1 RSALPTTQAGAVA
14 QREYEAPQGE
24 VEETLARLWQALL
37 DVPRVGR
44 HDHFFELGGHSL
56 LAVQLASRL
65 REAYGVE
72 MPLRMLFGTPTL
84 AALAAAL
91 PAADT
96 TARPEPALVP
106 VARDRRLPL
115 SLAQQR
121 LWFVERFD
129 RQASLSYHLPL
140 ALRLMGVL
148 DVDALKASLARI
160 WERHEVLRSFFPD
173 DGGVPYLDFL
183 DRPFVLPE
191 QDLSTLP
198 GDARSA
204 AFDEIALHEARAPFD
219 FARGPLIR
227 ARLLRLDSDDHVL
240 LVTMHHVISD
250 GWSLAVL
257 VRELGALYPAFHMGH
272 SDPLPP
278 LPVQYADYALWQRER
293 MHGERLERDMAFW
306 REHLSG
312 APSLIDLPLDRSRPP
327 IQDHR
332 GDVVLFDCP
341 ADIARDLR
349 AFAERHGATLY
360 MVLMAGW
367 AIALSRITG
376 QDDLVIG
383 TPVAG
388 RQRREVEDLIGFF
401 VNTLALRVRV
411 EPSATVAAIV
421 AAVKDTTLSAF
432 AHQDLPFEQVVEAVQ
447 PERSLSHVA
456 LAQVSFTWHNE
467 PTGGTLAL
475 PGLTLAP
482 VEQAMVDTHF
492 DLSLHLTDVGD
503 RLSGQIIYAAALF
516 ERSTVERVAELLV
529 QVLHCMVMADA
540 TAAGA
545 LPLLSVEQQA
555 LVQVESHPVVQ
566 RVRSERVHRRFE
578 AWAISQP
585 EAPAL
590 SLAGEVLSY
599 GALNARANALA
610 HHLRSQGLAPD
621 QRVAIVA
628 ERSFEFVVAVLAVL
642 KAGGAYVPLDPA
654 LPRAR
659 LAHILAEC
667 GPSALLIQSEAE
679 DVLPALEIPVLRL
692 DTDLPLLARR
702 LPQTDLADDPDAG
715 EHDLCYVI
723 YTSGSTGTPK
733 GVMVEHPSVLNMAL
747 AHGEWLGLSPRDRVL
762 QFAALSF
769 DVCAA
774 DLFMALAHGACL
786 HLASRE
792 ELQPGG
798 PLERTLREQRVSV
811 VMLPVAAL
819 AACVHDDLPE
829 LRCLV
834 VGGDVCPPALAER
847 WRAGR
852 QLFNVYGPTEATVAA
867 SAYEC
872 MGEPM
877 ARLPIGRALNNARL
891 YVLDERH
898 QPVPTG
904 VVGEICIGGAGIARG
919 YLGRPEETSTRFL
932 SDPFHAD
939 ETARMYCTGDLGRW
953 RADGTLEFLGR
964 RDQQVKIRGFRIE
977 LGEIEGHLLACEGV
991 REAAVAV
998 HERGG
1003 QRQLVAYV
1011 TAHDGV
1017 EPDVAGLRAKL
1028 AGHLP
1033 DYMQPSAYLFV
1044 DRLPLTANGKLDRS
1058 ALPMLQVDDLG
1069 RRAYEAPQGEIEQV
1083 VARVWQELLDQPQVS
1098 RHDHFFELGGHSLLV
1113 VALVER
1119 LREQGLIG
1127 EVRAI
1132 FGTPTLAEYAAE
1144 LRPVEVADEDKQ
1156 DASIPPGTT
1165 HISPEMLTLVTL
1177 NQEEIDRV
1185 VASIPGG
1192 AANIKDVYP
1201 LMPLQEGML
1210 FHHLL
1215 ETCGDTYLSRTQVA
1229 FESKDLLDRF
1239 LVALDEVIQR
1249 HDILRCA
1256 FLWEAMPQ
1264 PMQVVQREASL
1275 PVHALQ
1281 VGAGEDAAAIL
1292 EAQTDPRHI
1301 RIDLRRAP
1309 LLAAYIV
1316 EDREHNEWLLSLLY
1330 HHILGDRTASELVR
1344 TELGKRLQAGWSEPS
1359 PSPSLRAL
1367 IKQASSVPPAQ
1378 YEAYFRKV
1386 LAGID
1391 EPTAPFGILD
1401 TRQTSSDLLTVQ
1413 RQLPDSLAAA
1423 LRECAR
1429 VAQVSPTTLFHV
1441 AFARVLGACTARD
1454 DVVFGTV
1461 LSGRL
1466 QGAEGAD
1473 RAVGMFI
1480 NNLPVRFS
1488 LRRIS
1493 VAQAL
1498 QDAYRQLLELLAY
1511 EQAPLALAQRC
1522 SDVPPTLP
1530 LFTAMFNYRHSRG
1543 TAAIGSMLP
1552 MVDGIRVLGTE
1563 DGVNYPLS
1571 MSVDDNGRDFT
1582 LTAQCVVGIDAE
1594 AICGYL
1600 EHVLASM
1607 ASALGSA
1614 APERLDALPLMTS
1627 AQRDRVLFDFNAT
1640 SAAYPKDALI
1650 HELFEQQ
1657 AAAHPDA
1664 VAVMDEDRVLTYAE
1678 LNARANR

>member
-1 RSALPTTQAGAVA
+1 
-14 QREYEAPQGE
+14 
-24 VEETLARLWQALL
+24 
-37 DVPRVGR
+37 
-44 HDHFFELGGHSL
+44 
-56 LAVQLASRL
+56 
-65 REAYGVE
+65 
-72 MPLRMLFGTPTL
+72 
-84 AALAAAL
+84 
-91 PAADT
+91 
-96 TARPEPALVP
+96 
-106 VARDRRLPL
+106 
-115 SLAQQR
+115 
-121 LWFVERFD
+121 
-129 RQASLSYHLPL
+129 
-140 ALRLMGVL
+140 
-148 DVDALKASLARI
+148 
-160 WERHEVLRSFFPD
+160 
-173 DGGVPYLDFL
+173 
-183 DRPFVLPE
+183 
-191 QDLSTLP
+191 
-198 GDARSA
+198 
-204 AFDEIALHEARAPFD
+204 
-219 FARGPLIR
+219 
-227 ARLLRLDSDDHVL
+227 
-240 LVTMHHVISD
+240 
-250 GWSLAVL
+250 
-257 VRELGALYPAFHMGH
+257 
-272 SDPLPP
+272 
-278 LPVQYADYALWQRER
+278 
-293 MHGERLERDMAFW
+293 
-306 REHLSG
+306 
-312 APSLIDLPLDRSRPP
+312 
-327 IQDHR
+327 
-332 GDVVLFDCP
+332 
-341 ADIARDLR
+341 
-349 AFAERHGATLY
+349 
-360 MVLMAGW
+360 
-367 AIALSRITG
+367 
-376 QDDLVIG
+376 
-383 TPVAG
+383 
-388 RQRREVEDLIGFF
+388 
-401 VNTLALRVRV
+401 
-411 EPSATVAAIV
+411 
-421 AAVKDTTLSAF
+421 
-432 AHQDLPFEQVVEAVQ
+432 
-447 PERSLSHVA
+447 
-456 LAQVSFTWHNE
+456 
-467 PTGGTLAL
+467 
-475 PGLTLAP
+475 
-482 VEQAMVDTHF
+482 
-492 DLSLHLTDVGD
+492 
-503 RLSGQIIYAAALF
+503 
-516 ERSTVERVAELLV
+516 
-529 QVLHCMVMADA
+529 MVMADA

-642 KAGGAYVPLDPA
+642 KAGGAYVPLDPT

-692 DTDLPLLARR
+692 DTDVPLSARR

-786 HLASRE
+786 HLAGRE

-798 PLERTLREQRVSV
+798 PLERTLREQRVGV

-1177 NQEEIDRV
+1177 DQEEIDRV

-1522 SDVPPTLP
+1522 SDVPPTLLP

-1664 VAVMDEDRVLTYAE
+1664 VAVVDEDRVLTYAE
-1678 LNARANR
+1678 LNARANRIAHYLIAQGVRPDERVASCCERSAELIIGLLGILKAGGAYVPLDAEYPPERLAFMLEDSAPKRLLLTIGPARAAAGERGAAAGAGRQRSGAGARIRTHNPDARAHGASSRHLAYVIYTSGSTGMPKGVMVEHRQVLRLVMQDRYVPLGAADGVALCANPAFDAATWEIWCHAAAWRAADRHAHRPACWMWRRSGRRCSATRRQVLHLTAGLFHQYADALGPVFARSKYLLFGGDSRSTRTWCVACGRVRARRIWCICYGPTETTTFASTHEIGELDAQARSVPIGRPIANTQIYVLDACGEPVPLGVTGEIHIGGDGVARGYLNRAALTQERFVRDPFGADPQARMYRTGDLGRWLPDGNIEYQGRNDFQVKIRGFRIELGEIEAKLAGCAGVREAVVLAREDVPGDKRLVAYWVAEAGAELSVAELRTQLTAQLPEYMLPSAFVMLDAFPLTPNGKLDRKALPAPDGTSLSVREYEAPDGEVEAGAGRDLAGAAGGRAGRAAMTTSSSSAGIRCW